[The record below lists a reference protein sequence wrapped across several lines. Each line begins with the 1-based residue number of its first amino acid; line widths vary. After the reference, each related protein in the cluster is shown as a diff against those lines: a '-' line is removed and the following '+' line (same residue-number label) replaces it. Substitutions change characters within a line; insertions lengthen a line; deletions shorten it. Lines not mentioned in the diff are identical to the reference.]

1 MTKRLSILALTVALA
16 ACGKVAPLTPG
27 AGKVLPVKPRLA
39 DHRTD
44 AAELLSFTPE
54 ARPARVDEILTRS
67 QPRKPDRF
75 DMPPGDAALAPGAPT
90 EPSKPAAVT
99 TGPDNQDSPR

>member
-1 MTKRLSILALTVALA
+1 MTGRLICVLLAMALG
-16 ACGKVAPLTPG
+16 ACGQVAPLTPEKG
-27 AGKVLPVKPRLA
+27 ASLPVKPRLA
-39 DHRTD
+39 DHRPD

-75 DMPPGDAALAPGAPT
+75 DLPPGDAGLAPPAPT
-90 EPSKPAAVT
+90 APSAPTAAT
-99 TGPDNQDSPR
+99 TGPDNQDEPQ

>member
-1 MTKRLSILALTVALA
+1 MTKRLLIAGSTLLIA
-16 ACGKVAPLTPG
+16 ACGKVAPLTPE
-27 AGKVLPVKPRLA
+27 AGKTLPVKPLLA
-39 DHRTD
+39 DHRPD
-44 AAELLSFTPE
+44 AAELLSYTPE

-75 DMPPGDAALAPGAPT
+75 DLPPGDAGLAPPAPT
-90 EPSKPAAVT
+90 EPSEPAAVT

>member
-1 MTKRLSILALTVALA
+1 M
-16 ACGKVAPLTPG
+16 
-27 AGKVLPVKPRLA
+27 A
-39 DHRTD
+39 DHQPS
-44 AAELLSFTPE
+44 AAELLGYSPE

-75 DMPPGDAALAPGAPT
+75 DLPPGDAGLAPPTPTAP
-90 EPSKPAAVT
+90 SAPAAVT